1 MKTQPFSRPAEP
13 TSPDPS
19 NSVRPVVISLRPGVG
34 WIASASLALCCQ
46 LLPWSQAHAAF
57 TVQDGY
63 DLFYTQPGTTFGG
76 VNWTGVPL
84 GNTLLGNLGTV
95 DTVIHRT
102 AAAVGSAGG
111 SATVPIQVEALS
123 LSTTAPVNLGAGVG
137 FYYAMVMAPTILA
150 VPPVGAGAGSMT
162 INFGLIDQADPAG
175 TFTSDFGILA
185 QLYFSPGLLTDAAT
199 VLNNATPV
207 GFLPHLGLN
216 NGLVPW
222 RHDPPTGTPLINGVT
237 ALLNGVDF
245 TEDFWPLAGPPVS
258 VGAYAHVVSADPNGT
273 YSFTELPEP
282 STYGIGLAM
291 VGTCFGVWRRA
302 GSQKPPT
309 SS

>member
-1 MKTQPFSRPAEP
+1 MKNPPYSPPTES

-19 NSVRPVVISLRPGVG
+19 NSVRPAVISLRPGVG
-34 WIASASLALCCQ
+34 WIASASLALCCH
-46 LLPWSQAHAAF
+46 LLPWSQAQAAYV
-57 TVQDGY
+57 VQDGY
-63 DLFYTQPGTTFGG
+63 DLFYTQPGTTFAG

-102 AAAVGSAGG
+102 TAAVGSAGG

-137 FYYAMVMAPTILA
+137 YYYAMVMAPTILA
-150 VPPVGAGAGSMT
+150 VPPVGSGGGSMT

-185 QLYFSPGLLTDAAT
+185 QLYFSPGLLADAAT
-199 VLNNATPV
+199 VLNDATPL
-207 GFLPHLGLN
+207 GSFPHLPFI

-222 RHDPPTGTPLINGVT
+222 RHDPPTGAPLINGVT
-237 ALLNGVDF
+237 TLLNGVDT
-245 TEDFWPLAGPPVS
+245 TEDFWPLAGPPAAI
-258 VGAYAHVVSADPNGT
+258 GTYAHVVSADANGV
-273 YSFTELPEP
+273 YSFTEVPEP
-282 STYGIGLAM
+282 STYGIGLAL
-291 VGTCFGVWRRA
+291 VGACFGMWRRA
-302 GSQKPPT
+302 GSQKPPAA
-309 SS
+309 S